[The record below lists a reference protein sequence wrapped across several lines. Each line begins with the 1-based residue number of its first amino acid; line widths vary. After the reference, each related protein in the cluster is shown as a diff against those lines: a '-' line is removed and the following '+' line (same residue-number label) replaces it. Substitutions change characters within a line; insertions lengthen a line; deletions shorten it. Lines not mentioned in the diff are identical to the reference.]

1 MVFLLWRTFYIRPRS
16 GWDLNQR
23 DEKSAPLCVSMEDSR
38 RGSPSASCLF
48 LAHRGYLT
56 FSARS
61 WMQQQQDEMNELRDP
76 VKRTASCCPS
86 SSSSSSF
93 LTAHATGGC
102 HCGQAKT
109 STKKAYLC
117 TGYLQLP
124 ATLHQ
129 FPALFQI
136 LDRVWQLVGTGSGK
150 RLCGSG
156 CHITVKPKVYF
167 VFFFFTHIQPFKV
180 YTDKKDSF
188 LSNFCSFS
196 LQKYLHS

>member
-1 MVFLLWRTFYIRPRS
+1 
-16 GWDLNQR
+16 
-23 DEKSAPLCVSMEDSR
+23 
-38 RGSPSASCLF
+38 
-48 LAHRGYLT
+48 
-56 FSARS
+56 
-61 WMQQQQDEMNELRDP
+61 MQQQQDEMNELRDP

-167 VFFFFTHIQPFKV
+167 VFFFLRTYSLSKFTQIRKI
-180 YTDKKDSF
+180 
-188 LSNFCSFS
+188 
-196 LQKYLHS
+196 HSCPISALFPSKSICTLKIHLWMPCDPPIK